1 MLSVPRGWH
10 LFYVGFNEC
19 EVNPKVRT
27 TELVDG
33 FRHSAPYV
41 NAHRGKTFVVML
53 GGEALAQPKFRSII
67 NDVALLHSLGIKVVL
82 VYGAR
87 PQIDEALANNQI
99 EPAYHQ
105 GVRITDEATLK
116 VIKQVAGSLQF
127 DITARLSMSLSNTPM
142 QGAQINVVSGN
153 FVIAQPLGVDNG
165 IDYCLSGKVRR
176 IDVQG
181 LKRQMENNCIILMGP
196 IAASVTGES
205 FNLTAEEVATQVAI
219 KLKADKMIGFSSQ
232 NGILDR
238 NGDVIAE
245 LMPNDAQKILDKL
258 AGQGEG
264 CVGTMAF
271 LKASIDACRSGVPRC
286 HLVSYLEDG
295 ALLQE
300 LFSREGI
307 GTQIVTESAER
318 LRRASIADIGGILN
332 LIRPLEEQGILVRR
346 SREQL
351 EIEIEQFML
360 IERDGLVIGCAA
372 LYPFEEDNAGEF
384 ACLVVHPDYRDAD
397 RGSLLLQ
404 NIIGQAK
411 VRGYSR
417 LFALTTRSIHWFLEH
432 GFELVEV
439 DALPNKKKQLYNYQ
453 RRSKILALD
462 L

>member
-1 MLSVPRGWH
+1 MDFVIPPPQNQFRGI
-10 LFYVGFNEC
+10 L
-19 EVNPKVRT
+19 
-27 TELVDG
+27 
-33 FRHSAPYV
+33 
-41 NAHRGKTFVVML
+41 
-53 GGEALAQPKFRSII
+53 

-87 PQIDEALANNQI
+87 PQIDAALAANGI
-99 EPAYHQ
+99 EPAYHD
-105 GVRITDEATLK
+105 GVRITDEDSLK
-116 VIKQVAGSLQF
+116 VIKQVAGALQF

-142 QGAQINVVSGN
+142 QGAQINLVSGN

-165 IDYCLSGKVRR
+165 VDFCLSGKVRR
-176 IDVQG
+176 IDAQG
-181 LKRQMENNCIILMGP
+181 LKRQLDNHCIVLMGP

-205 FNLTAEEVATQVAI
+205 FNLTAEEIATQVAI

-245 LMPNDAQKILDKL
+245 LMPNDAQNILNKL
-258 AGQGEG
+258 AEQGSA
-264 CVGTMAF
+264 CIGTMAF
-271 LKASIDACRSGVPRC
+271 LKASIDACRNGVPRC
-286 HLVSYLEDG
+286 HLVSYLDDG

-318 LRRASIADIGGILN
+318 LRRASISDIGGILN

-397 RGSLLLQ
+397 RGSLLLK
-404 NIIGQAK
+404 NIIGQARS
-411 VRGYSR
+411 RGYSR

-432 GFELVEV
+432 GFVIEDV
-439 DALPNKKKQLYNYQ
+439 DALPQKKKQLYNYQ

>member
-1 MLSVPRGWH
+1 
-10 LFYVGFNEC
+10 
-19 EVNPKVRT
+19 VRT

-53 GGEALAQPKFRSII
+53 GGEALAQNQFRGIL

-87 PQIDEALANNQI
+87 PQIDAALAANGI
-99 EPAYHQ
+99 EPAYHE
-105 GVRITDEATLK
+105 GVRITDEDSLK
-116 VIKQVAGSLQF
+116 VIKQVAGALQF

-142 QGAQINVVSGN
+142 QGAQINLVSGN

-165 IDYCLSGKVRR
+165 VDFCLSGKVRR
-176 IDVQG
+176 IDAQG
-181 LKRQMENNCIILMGP
+181 LKRQLDNHCIVLMGP

-205 FNLTAEEVATQVAI
+205 FNLTAEEIATQVAI

-245 LMPNDAQKILDKL
+245 LMPNDAQKILNKL
-258 AGQGEG
+258 AEQGSA
-264 CVGTMAF
+264 CIGTMAF
-271 LKASIDACRSGVPRC
+271 LKASIDACRNGVPRC
-286 HLVSYLEDG
+286 HLVSYLDDG

-307 GTQIVTESAER
+307 GTQ
-318 LRRASIADIGGILN
+318 
-332 LIRPLEEQGILVRR
+332 EQGILVRR

-397 RGSLLLQ
+397 RGSLLLK
-404 NIIGQAK
+404 NIIGQARS
-411 VRGYSR
+411 RGYSR

-432 GFELVEV
+432 GFVIEDV
-439 DALPNKKKQLYNYQ
+439 DALPQKKKQLYNYQ

>member
-1 MLSVPRGWH
+1 M
-10 LFYVGFNEC
+10 
-19 EVNPKVRT
+19 RT

-53 GGEALAQPKFRSII
+53 GGEALAQNHFRAIL

-87 PQIDEALANNQI
+87 PQIDAALAVNGI
-99 EPAYHQ
+99 EPAYHE
-105 GVRITDEATLK
+105 GVRITDEDSLK
-116 VIKQVAGSLQF
+116 VIKQVAGALQF

-142 QGAQINVVSGN
+142 QGAQINLVSGN

-165 IDYCLSGKVRR
+165 VDFCLSGKVRR

-181 LKRQMENNCIILMGP
+181 LKRQLDNHCIVLMGP

-205 FNLTAEEVATQVAI
+205 FNLTAEEIATQVAI

-245 LMPNDAQKILDKL
+245 LMPNDAQNIMNKL
-258 AGQGEG
+258 AEQGSA
-264 CVGTMAF
+264 CIGTMAF
-271 LKASIDACRSGVPRC
+271 LKASIDACRNGVPRC

-318 LRRASIADIGGILN
+318 LRCASIADIGGVLN

-397 RGSLLLQ
+397 RGSLLLK
-404 NIIGQAK
+404 NIINQARN
-411 VRGYSR
+411 RGYSR

-432 GFELVEV
+432 GFVIEDVE
-439 DALPNKKKQLYNYQ
+439 ALPQKKKQLYNYQ

>member
-1 MLSVPRGWH
+1 M
-10 LFYVGFNEC
+10 
-19 EVNPKVRT
+19 RT

-53 GGEALAQPKFRSII
+53 GGEALAQNQFRAIL

-87 PQIDEALANNQI
+87 PQIDAALAANGI
-99 EPAYHQ
+99 EPAYHE
-105 GVRITDEATLK
+105 GVRITDEDSLK
-116 VIKQVAGSLQF
+116 VIKQVAGALQF

-142 QGAQINVVSGN
+142 QGAQINLVSGN

-165 IDYCLSGKVRR
+165 IDFCLSGKVRR

-181 LKRQMENNCIILMGP
+181 LKRQLDNHCIVLMGP

-205 FNLTAEEVATQVAI
+205 FNLTAEEIATQVAI

-245 LMPNDAQKILDKL
+245 LMPNDAQNILNKL
-258 AGQGEG
+258 AEQGSA

-271 LKASIDACRSGVPRC
+271 LKASIDACRNGVPRC

-318 LRRASIADIGGILN
+318 LRRASIADIGGVLN

-397 RGSLLLQ
+397 RGSLLLK
-404 NIIGQAK
+404 NIIGQARS
-411 VRGYSR
+411 RGYSR

-432 GFELVEV
+432 GFVIEDVE
-439 DALPNKKKQLYNYQ
+439 ALPQKKKQLYNYQ

>member
-1 MLSVPRGWH
+1 M
-10 LFYVGFNEC
+10 
-19 EVNPKVRT
+19 RT

-53 GGEALAQPKFRSII
+53 GGEALAQSQFRAII

-87 PQIDEALANNQI
+87 PQIDAALGSNNI
-99 EPAYHQ
+99 APAYHN
-105 GVRITDEATLK
+105 GVRITDEDTLR
-116 VIKQVAGSLQF
+116 VIKQVAGALQF

-142 QGAQINVVSGN
+142 QGAQINLVSGN
-153 FVIAQPLGVDNG
+153 FVIAQPLGIDDGVDFQ
-165 IDYCLSGKVRR
+165 LSGKVRR
-176 IDVQG
+176 IDVEG
-181 LKRQMENNCIILMGP
+181 LRHQLDKNCIVLMGP

-219 KLKADKMIGFSSQ
+219 KLKADKMIGFSAQS
-232 NGILDR
+232 GILDS
-238 NGDVIAE
+238 NGEVIAE
-245 LMPNDAQKILDKL
+245 LMPTDAQQILDRL
-258 AGQGEG
+258 EAEQQP
-264 CVGTMAF
+264 CIGTTAF
-271 LKASIDACRSGVPRC
+271 LKASIDACRNGVPRC

-318 LRRASIADIGGILN
+318 LRRATIADIGGVLN

-397 RGSLLLQ
+397 RGSLLLK
-404 NIIGQAK
+404 NIINQAR
-411 VRGYSR
+411 VRGYGR

-432 GFELVEV
+432 GFNIVEV
-439 DALPNKKKQLYNYQ
+439 DALPQKKKQLYNYQ

-462 L
+462 LQ

>member
-1 MLSVPRGWH
+1 MR
-10 LFYVGFNEC
+10 C
-19 EVNPKVRT
+19 KQRVRT

-53 GGEALAQPKFRSII
+53 GGEALAQNQFRGIL

-87 PQIDEALANNQI
+87 PQIDAALAANGI
-99 EPAYHQ
+99 EPTYHE
-105 GVRITDEATLK
+105 GVRITDEDSLK
-116 VIKQVAGSLQF
+116 VIKQVAGALQF

-142 QGAQINVVSGN
+142 QGAQINLVSGN

-165 IDYCLSGKVRR
+165 VDFCLSGKVRR
-176 IDVQG
+176 IDTQG
-181 LKRQMENNCIILMGP
+181 LKRQLDNHCIVLMGP

-205 FNLTAEEVATQVAI
+205 FNLTAEEIATQVAI

-245 LMPNDAQKILDKL
+245 LMPNDAQNILAKL
-258 AGQGEG
+258 AEQGSA

-271 LKASIDACRSGVPRC
+271 LKASIDACRNGVPRC
-286 HLVSYLEDG
+286 HLVSYLDDG

-318 LRRASIADIGGILN
+318 LRRASISDIGGILN

-397 RGSLLLQ
+397 RGSLLLK
-404 NIIGQAK
+404 NIIGQARS
-411 VRGYSR
+411 RGYSR

-432 GFELVEV
+432 GFVIEDV
-439 DALPNKKKQLYNYQ
+439 DALPQKKKQLYNYQ

>member
-1 MLSVPRGWH
+1 M
-10 LFYVGFNEC
+10 
-19 EVNPKVRT
+19 RT

-53 GGEALAQPKFRSII
+53 GGEALAQNQFRAIL

-87 PQIDEALANNQI
+87 PQIDAALAANGI
-99 EPAYHQ
+99 APAYHE
-105 GVRITDEATLK
+105 GVRITDEDSLK
-116 VIKQVAGSLQF
+116 VIKQVAGALQF

-142 QGAQINVVSGN
+142 QGAQINLVSGN

-165 IDYCLSGKVRR
+165 VDFCLSGKVRR

-181 LKRQMENNCIILMGP
+181 LKRQLDNHCIVLMGP

-205 FNLTAEEVATQVAI
+205 FNLTAEEIATQVAI

-245 LMPNDAQKILDKL
+245 LMPNDAQNIMNKL
-258 AGQGEG
+258 AEQGSA

-271 LKASIDACRSGVPRC
+271 LKASIDACRNGVPRC

-318 LRRASIADIGGILN
+318 LRRASIADIGGVLN

-372 LYPFEEDNAGEF
+372 LYP
-384 ACLVVHPDYRDAD
+384 LKRIMP
-397 RGSLLLQ
+397 GSLLVLWYIL
-404 NIIGQAK
+404 II
-411 VRGYSR
+411 VMP
-417 LFALTTRSIHWFLEH
+417 T
-432 GFELVEV
+432 EV
-439 DALPNKKKQLYNYQ
+439 AYC
-453 RRSKILALD
+453 
-462 L
+462 

>member
-1 MLSVPRGWH
+1 M
-10 LFYVGFNEC
+10 
-19 EVNPKVRT
+19 RT

-53 GGEALAQPKFRSII
+53 GGEALAQNQFRAIL

-87 PQIDEALANNQI
+87 PQIDAALAANGI
-99 EPAYHQ
+99 APAYHD
-105 GVRITDEATLK
+105 GVRITDEDSLK
-116 VIKQVAGSLQF
+116 VIKQVAGALQF

-142 QGAQINVVSGN
+142 QGAQINLVSGN

-165 IDYCLSGKVRR
+165 VDFCLSGKVRR

-181 LKRQMENNCIILMGP
+181 LKRQLDNHCIVLMGP

-205 FNLTAEEVATQVAI
+205 FNLTAEEIATQVAI

-245 LMPNDAQKILDKL
+245 LMPNDAQNIMNKL
-258 AGQGEG
+258 AEQGSA

-271 LKASIDACRSGVPRC
+271 LKASIDACRNGVPRC

-318 LRRASIADIGGILN
+318 LRCASIADIGGVLN

-397 RGSLLLQ
+397 RGSLLLK
-404 NIIGQAK
+404 NIINQARN
-411 VRGYSR
+411 RGYSR

-432 GFELVEV
+432 GFVIEDVE
-439 DALPNKKKQLYNYQ
+439 ALPQKKKQLYNYQ
-453 RRSKILALD
+453 RRSKILAID

>member
-1 MLSVPRGWH
+1 M
-10 LFYVGFNEC
+10 
-19 EVNPKVRT
+19 RT

-53 GGEALAQPKFRSII
+53 GGEALAQSQFRAIL

-87 PQIDEALANNQI
+87 PQIDAALAANSI

-105 GVRITDEATLK
+105 GVRITDEDSLK
-116 VIKQVAGSLQF
+116 VIKQVAGALQF

-142 QGAQINVVSGN
+142 QGAQINLVSGN

-165 IDYCLSGKVRR
+165 IDFLLSGKVRR

-181 LKRQMENNCIILMGP
+181 LKRQLDNHCIVLMGP

-205 FNLTAEEVATQVAI
+205 FNLTAEEIATQVAI

-245 LMPNDAQKILDKL
+245 LMPNEAQKILDKL
-258 AGQGEG
+258 AEQGSA

-271 LKASIDACRSGVPRC
+271 LKASIDACRNGVPRC

-307 GTQIVTESAER
+307 GTQVVTESAER
-318 LRRASIADIGGILN
+318 LRRASIADIGGVLN

-397 RGSLLLQ
+397 RGSLLLK
-404 NIIGQAK
+404 NIINQARN
-411 VRGYSR
+411 RGYSR

-432 GFELVEV
+432 GFIIEDVE
-439 DALPNKKKQLYNYQ
+439 ALPQKKKQLYNYQ

>member
-1 MLSVPRGWH
+1 M
-10 LFYVGFNEC
+10 
-19 EVNPKVRT
+19 RT

-53 GGEALAQPKFRSII
+53 GGEALAQNQFRGIL

-87 PQIDEALANNQI
+87 PQIDAALAANGI
-99 EPAYHQ
+99 EPAYHE
-105 GVRITDEATLK
+105 GVRITDEDSLK
-116 VIKQVAGSLQF
+116 VIKQVAGALQF

-142 QGAQINVVSGN
+142 QGAQINLVSGN

-165 IDYCLSGKVRR
+165 VDFCLSGKVRR
-176 IDVQG
+176 IDTQG
-181 LKRQMENNCIILMGP
+181 LKRQLDNHCIVLMGP

-205 FNLTAEEVATQVAI
+205 FNLTAEEIATQVAI

-245 LMPNDAQKILDKL
+245 LMPNDAQNILNKL
-258 AGQGEG
+258 AEQGSA

-271 LKASIDACRSGVPRC
+271 LKASIDACRNGVPRC
-286 HLVSYLEDG
+286 HLVSYLDDG

-318 LRRASIADIGGILN
+318 LRRASISDIGGVLN

-397 RGSLLLQ
+397 RGSLLLK
-404 NIIGQAK
+404 NIIGQARS
-411 VRGYSR
+411 RGYSR

-432 GFELVEV
+432 GFVIEDVE
-439 DALPNKKKQLYNYQ
+439 ALPQKKKQLYNYQ

>member
-1 MLSVPRGWH
+1 M
-10 LFYVGFNEC
+10 
-19 EVNPKVRT
+19 RT

-53 GGEALAQPKFRSII
+53 GGEALAQNQFRAIL

-87 PQIDEALANNQI
+87 PQIDAALAANGI
-99 EPAYHQ
+99 APAYHE
-105 GVRITDEATLK
+105 GVRITDEDSLK
-116 VIKQVAGSLQF
+116 VIKQVAGALQF

-142 QGAQINVVSGN
+142 QGAQINLVSGN

-165 IDYCLSGKVRR
+165 VDFCLSGKVRR

-181 LKRQMENNCIILMGP
+181 LKRQLDNHCIVLMGP

-205 FNLTAEEVATQVAI
+205 FNLTAEEIATQVAI

-245 LMPNDAQKILDKL
+245 LMPNDAQNIMNKL
-258 AGQGEG
+258 AEQGSA

-271 LKASIDACRSGVPRC
+271 LKASIDACRNGVPRC

-318 LRRASIADIGGILN
+318 LRCASIADIGGVLN

-397 RGSLLLQ
+397 RGSLLLK
-404 NIIGQAK
+404 NIINQARN
-411 VRGYSR
+411 RGYSR

-432 GFELVEV
+432 GFVIEDVE
-439 DALPNKKKQLYNYQ
+439 ALPQKKKQLYNYQ

>member
-1 MLSVPRGWH
+1 M
-10 LFYVGFNEC
+10 
-19 EVNPKVRT
+19 RT

-53 GGEALAQPKFRSII
+53 GGEALAQNHFRAIL

-87 PQIDEALANNQI
+87 PQIDAALAVNGI
-99 EPAYHQ
+99 EPAYHE
-105 GVRITDEATLK
+105 GVRITDEDSLK
-116 VIKQVAGSLQF
+116 VIKQVAGALQF

-142 QGAQINVVSGN
+142 QGAQINLVSGN

-165 IDYCLSGKVRR
+165 VDFYLSGKVRR

-181 LKRQMENNCIILMGP
+181 LKRQLDNHCIVLMGP

-205 FNLTAEEVATQVAI
+205 FNLTAEEIATQVAI

-245 LMPNDAQKILDKL
+245 LMPNDAQNIMNKL
-258 AGQGEG
+258 AEQGSA
-264 CVGTMAF
+264 CIGTMAF
-271 LKASIDACRSGVPRC
+271 LKASIDACRNGVPRC

-318 LRRASIADIGGILN
+318 LRCASIADIGGVLN

-397 RGSLLLQ
+397 RGSLLLK
-404 NIIGQAK
+404 NIINQARN
-411 VRGYSR
+411 RGYSR

-432 GFELVEV
+432 GFVIEDVE
-439 DALPNKKKQLYNYQ
+439 ALPQKKKQLYNYQ

>member
-1 MLSVPRGWH
+1 M
-10 LFYVGFNEC
+10 
-19 EVNPKVRT
+19 RT

-53 GGEALAQPKFRSII
+53 GGEALAQNQFRGIL

-87 PQIDEALANNQI
+87 PQIDAALAANGI
-99 EPAYHQ
+99 EPAYHE
-105 GVRITDEATLK
+105 GVRITDEDSLK
-116 VIKQVAGSLQF
+116 VIKQVAGALQF

-142 QGAQINVVSGN
+142 QGAQINLVSGN

-165 IDYCLSGKVRR
+165 VDFCLSGKVRR
-176 IDVQG
+176 IDTQG
-181 LKRQMENNCIILMGP
+181 LKRQLDNHCIVLMGP
-196 IAASVTGES
+196 IAASITGES
-205 FNLTAEEVATQVAI
+205 FNLTAEEIATQVAI

-245 LMPNDAQKILDKL
+245 LMPNDAQNILAKL
-258 AGQGEG
+258 AEQGSA

-271 LKASIDACRSGVPRC
+271 LKASIDACRNGVPRC
-286 HLVSYLEDG
+286 HLVSYLDDG

-318 LRRASIADIGGILN
+318 LRRASISDIGGILN

-397 RGSLLLQ
+397 RGSLLLK
-404 NIIGQAK
+404 NIIGQARS
-411 VRGYSR
+411 RGYSR

-432 GFELVEV
+432 GFVIEDV
-439 DALPNKKKQLYNYQ
+439 DALPQKKKQLYNYQ

>member
-1 MLSVPRGWH
+1 M
-10 LFYVGFNEC
+10 
-19 EVNPKVRT
+19 RT

-53 GGEALAQPKFRSII
+53 GGEALAQNQFRAIL

-87 PQIDEALANNQI
+87 PQIDAALAANGI
-99 EPAYHQ
+99 APAYHE
-105 GVRITDEATLK
+105 GVRITDEDSLK
-116 VIKQVAGSLQF
+116 VIKQVAGALQF

-142 QGAQINVVSGN
+142 QGAQINLVSGN

-165 IDYCLSGKVRR
+165 VDFCLSGKVRR

-181 LKRQMENNCIILMGP
+181 LKRQLDNYCIVLMGP

-205 FNLTAEEVATQVAI
+205 FNLTAEEIATQVAI

-245 LMPNDAQKILDKL
+245 LMPNDAQNIMSKL
-258 AGQGEG
+258 AEQGSA

-271 LKASIDACRSGVPRC
+271 LKASIDACRNGVPRC

-318 LRRASIADIGGILN
+318 LRCASIADIGGVLN

-397 RGSLLLQ
+397 RGSLLLK
-404 NIIGQAK
+404 NIINQARN
-411 VRGYSR
+411 RGYSR

-432 GFELVEV
+432 GFVIEDVE
-439 DALPNKKKQLYNYQ
+439 ALPQKKKQLYNYQ

>member
-1 MLSVPRGWH
+1 M
-10 LFYVGFNEC
+10 
-19 EVNPKVRT
+19 RT

-53 GGEALAQPKFRSII
+53 GGEALAQNQFRAIL

-87 PQIDEALANNQI
+87 PQIDAALAANGI
-99 EPAYHQ
+99 APAYHE
-105 GVRITDEATLK
+105 GVRITDEDSLK
-116 VIKQVAGSLQF
+116 VIKQVAGALQF

-142 QGAQINVVSGN
+142 QGAQINLVSGN

-165 IDYCLSGKVRR
+165 IDFCLSGRVRR

-181 LKRQMENNCIILMGP
+181 LKRQLDNHCIVLMGP

-205 FNLTAEEVATQVAI
+205 FNLTAEEIATQVAI

-245 LMPNDAQKILDKL
+245 LMPNDAQNIMNKL
-258 AGQGEG
+258 AEQGSA
-264 CVGTMAF
+264 CIGTMAF
-271 LKASIDACRSGVPRC
+271 LKASIDACRNGVPRC

-318 LRRASIADIGGILN
+318 LRRASIADIGGVLN

-397 RGSLLLQ
+397 RGSLLLK
-404 NIIGQAK
+404 NIINQARN
-411 VRGYSR
+411 RGYSR

-432 GFELVEV
+432 GFVIEDVE
-439 DALPNKKKQLYNYQ
+439 ALPQKKKQLYNYQ